1 MHWEWYLL
9 LISIVALSY
18 TWILYPG
25 VLWVARRFYVRALH
39 RESPKHGTTFSIIL
53 PVHNEE
59 KRIASKLQNC
69 LDLEQQREC
78 VEVIVACD
86 GCTDATEEIA
96 RQFAVSDPRIRVLCV
111 NGRSGKSGVQNVALR
126 HARGEVVLLTDVNTM
141 MPREALKL
149 LEEDFTDPEVGAV
162 TVAVYFGS
170 PNNPVSQGQSLY
182 WRFELFLRSTESD
195 LGILATG
202 SGQALA
208 LRREL
213 FRPLPLFYGDDC
225 IIPLDVRLQGY
236 RVLHEERIHVFDTMP
251 HTIEGELR
259 TRARMTTRNWTG
271 TLARSRILNPL
282 QYPFTALALVS
293 HKLLRWLTPFY
304 MVLSFIASSGLALQS
319 RATYFWMAQVLFY
332 LFAIIGWRRTK
343 KRLPVG
349 IFGYA
354 FSFCLANVGF
364 LLGMMKVIR
373 QQRIVAYQP
382 TE

>member
-9 LISIVALSY
+9 LISLFALAY

-25 VLWVARRFYVRALH
+25 FLRVARRLYVRPVH
-39 RESPKHGTTFSIIL
+39 REASADGPTISIIL

-59 KRIASKLQNC
+59 KRIASKLRDC
-69 LDLEQQREC
+69 LNLEHQRDRL
-78 VEVIVACD
+78 EVIVVCD

-96 RQFAVSDPRIRVLCV
+96 RQFAAEDQRIRILSV
-111 NGRSGKSGVQNVALR
+111 NGRSGKSGAQNVALR
-126 HARGEVVLLTDVNTM
+126 EAHGEIVLLTDVNTM
-141 MPREALKL
+141 MPRETLKL
-149 LEEDFTDPEVGAV
+149 LGEDFTDPEVGAV
-162 TVAVYFGS
+162 SVAVYFGS
-170 PNNPVSQGQSLY
+170 PDNAVSTGQSLY
-182 WRFELFLRSTESD
+182 WRFELFLRAAESD

-213 FRPLPLFYGDDC
+213 FRPLPPFYGDDC
-225 IIPLDVRLQGY
+225 IIPLDIRLQGY

-271 TLARSRILNPL
+271 TLARPGILNPFRH
-282 QYPFTALALVS
+282 PFTALGLIS

-304 MVLSFIASSGLALQS
+304 LMLCFVASSGLALHDK
-319 RATYFWMAQVLFY
+319 ATYFWMLQVLFY
-332 LFAIIGWRRTK
+332 MFAIIGWRRTK
-343 KRLPVG
+343 RKLPAG

-364 LLGMMKVIR
+364 LLGMMKVVR

-382 TE
+382 SE

>member
-1 MHWEWYLL
+1 MHWEWCFL
-9 LISIVALSY
+9 LISILALAY

-25 VLWVARRFYVRALH
+25 LLWVARRLYVRTLH
-39 RESPKHGTTFSIIL
+39 LESRTVETTFSIIL

-59 KRIASKLQNC
+59 KRIASKLQDC
-69 LDLEQQREC
+69 LNLEHQRGC
-78 VEVIVACD
+78 LEVIVACD

-96 RQFAVSDPRIRVLCV
+96 RQFAISDQRIRILRV
-111 NGRSGKSGVQNVALR
+111 NERSGKSGVQNVALR
-126 HARGEVVLLTDVNTM
+126 EARGEIALLTDVNTI
-141 MPREALKL
+141 MPRETLRL
-149 LEEDFTDPEVGAV
+149 IGENFTDPEVGAV

-170 PNNPVSQGQSLY
+170 PDNPVSEGQSLY

-213 FRPLPLFYGDDC
+213 FRPLPPFYGDDC

-236 RVLHEERIHVFDTMP
+236 RVIHEERVYVFDAMP
-251 HTIEGELR
+251 NTIEGELR

-271 TLARSRILNPL
+271 TLSRPRIFNPL
-282 QYPFTALALVS
+282 RYPFTALAIVS

-304 MVLSFIASSGLALQS
+304 LMLCFIASSGLALHGK
-319 RATYFWMAQVLFY
+319 ATYFWLAQVLFY
-332 LFAIIGWRRTK
+332 LFAIIGWRRTEK
-343 KRLPVG
+343 KLPVG

-364 LLGMMKVIR
+364 LLGMMKVIGK
-373 QQRIVAYQP
+373 QRIIAYQP
-382 TE
+382 SE